1 MVRQTKR
8 KLRNSQISDT
18 TYITEP
24 SVNKV
29 MLYLYILAD
38 PDKPDHCKVGITKN
52 VYERIKAYRTAAPN
66 AKFVKVYN
74 IPAAYHEKRILDLL
88 KDITTVHS
96 EYVHLDH
103 DRVSKVIEG
112 YLKDNNL

>member
-1 MVRQTKR
+1 MVHQTKR
-8 KLRNSQISDT
+8 KLRKNQISDT
-18 TYITEP
+18 TYIAGTT
-24 SVNKV
+24 VNKV
-29 MLYLYILAD
+29 VYYLYVLLD
-38 PDKPDHCKVGITKN
+38 PDKPNHCKVGITKN
-52 VYERIKAYRTAAPN
+52 VYERIKAYRTGAPN
-66 AKFVKVYN
+66 AKFVKIYN

-112 YLKDNNL
+112 YLKDNDL